1 MSTSS
6 SNKLPP
12 VIGAINSPAKP
23 EELATKPTI
32 APGIGG
38 HNTNTKTATPLNY
51 KMSQLFKMMVDQ
63 NASDLHLVVG
73 SPPALRISGNVSRIQ
88 LPDLTAE
95 NAETLIMQVL
105 TDPQKLE
112 LKQKRQLDFSVS
124 VKGLARFR
132 CNVFYQQAHLS
143 AVFRTIPTVIPD
155 FASLGLPRVLL
166 DMCAVSNGLIL
177 VTGPTGSGKSTTL
190 ASMIDQLNQKEYA
203 HIITL
208 EDPIEFVHMHKN
220 SIVNQREVGTDVT
233 SFSAG
238 LKSLLRQDPDIVL
251 VGELRDA
258 ETIEAAL
265 TIAETG
271 HLVFGTLHTN
281 STVQSINRIINVFP
295 SDKQDQIR
303 SLLSFVLQGVIAQ
316 QLPPKNGGGRCLVQ
330 EILRINPAI
339 RNLIRENKIHQIYS
353 QMQIGQEESGMIT
366 MNQSLKKLF
375 DVNKIAV
382 ETCLAFSNN
391 PEEMEKMLR
400 AVK

>member
-238 LKSLLRQDPDIVL
+238 LKSLLRQ
-251 VGELRDA
+251 
-258 ETIEAAL
+258 
-265 TIAETG
+265 
-271 HLVFGTLHTN
+271 N
-281 STVQSINRIINVFP
+281 
-295 SDKQDQIR
+295 
-303 SLLSFVLQGVIAQ
+303 
-316 QLPPKNGGGRCLVQ
+316 
-330 EILRINPAI
+330 
-339 RNLIRENKIHQIYS
+339 
-353 QMQIGQEESGMIT
+353 
-366 MNQSLKKLF
+366 
-375 DVNKIAV
+375 AV
-382 ETCLAFSNN
+382 S
-391 PEEMEKMLR
+391 
-400 AVK
+400 